1 MNMHFLC
8 ILNAPNRFI
17 IIQET
22 QYPKFFY
29 SKIQNNVHNNFT
41 F

>member
-22 QYPKFFY
+22 QYPKKN